1 MMARNARLGVARG
14 AAAAAVFVAATL
26 AASHPAE
33 AACAG
38 RYYIGEATGIFYAT
52 TGISARSDWRS
63 RVRRREGNEF
73 AFWSRANNRS
83 TRCYRPEGGGRWY
96 CRARARPCD
105 G

>member
-1 MMARNARLGVARG
+1 MMARRVLYAAARG
-14 AAAAAVFVAATL
+14 AAGVAALVAATL
-26 AASHPAE
+26 ATAPSAD

-52 TGISARSDWRS
+52 TGIAARSDWRGQ
-63 RVRRREGNEF
+63 VRRREGNEF

-83 TRCYRPEGGGRWY
+83 TRCYRPEGGGRWF